1 MQIASRRHQ
10 SPLICSKLRKIALR
24 ACTRSTSM
32 GFPKRW
38 LCGIPKSLCGHSMS
52 LKNFLNA
59 NGKTD
64 QIVSRCQRLNQTTKW
79 FDSQILLNLGCANQF
94 SDKITR
100 RRKILMMMILFQVH
114 LLQANTVNLNQ
125 KCLHRAEP
133 KLKLNARE

>member
-32 GFPKRW
+32 GFPKTW

-64 QIVSRCQRLNQTTKW
+64 QIVSMRQRLNQSTKC
-79 FDSQILLNLGCANQF
+79 FDSQILLNQGYATTLC
-94 SDKITR
+94 DKITR
-100 RRKILMMMILFQVH
+100 RRKILMMILFQVH
-114 LLQANTVNLNQ
+114 LLQAYKVNQNQ

>member
-24 ACTRSTSM
+24 ACTRSISM
-32 GFPKRW
+32 GFPKTW

-52 LKNFLNA
+52 LKIFLNA

-64 QIVSRCQRLNQTTKW
+64 QIVSRCQRLNQSTKC
-79 FDSQILLNLGCANQF
+79 FDSQILLNLACAKQL
-94 SDKITR
+94 SEKITR

-114 LLQANTVNLNQ
+114 LLQASTVNLNK